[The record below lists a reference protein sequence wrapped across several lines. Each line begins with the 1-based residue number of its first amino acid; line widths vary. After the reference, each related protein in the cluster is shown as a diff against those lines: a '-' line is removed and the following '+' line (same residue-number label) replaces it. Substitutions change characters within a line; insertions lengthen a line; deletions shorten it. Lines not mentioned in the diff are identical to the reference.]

1 MILDGYLCVILHG
14 CFRALTRKKC
24 ASSSFSSWITT
35 SCGDIYAYPQ
45 DRDAST
51 NEGSNA
57 VAHTDILAANGR
69 TDTEIAGGMRA
80 VRTPID
86 GAEIALPKMYTAEE
100 VRVMIAK
107 GAKFEI

>member
-1 MILDGYLCVILHG
+1 
-14 CFRALTRKKC
+14 
-24 ASSSFSSWITT
+24 
-35 SCGDIYAYPQ
+35 
-45 DRDAST
+45 
-51 NEGSNA
+51 